1 MSAMPQFKGQHS
13 AEPKRD
19 LSPELTLRL
28 PADLAAGAPHI
39 ERKIRTTAYDD
50 VFAVMSLGCLV
61 MAGGFVFYV
70 LFGIQ

>member
-28 PADLAAGAPHI
+28 PADLAADAPNI
-39 ERKIRTTAYDD
+39 EQTIRTKVYDD
-50 VFAVMSLGCLV
+50 VSAVISLSCLM
-61 MAGGFVFYV
+61 MAGAFVFYAV
-70 LFGIQ
+70 FGIQ